1 MTRKRLAVVGNGMAA
16 GRLLDE
22 LLRRNA
28 HTLFD
33 VAVFGE
39 ESHGCYNRILL
50 GRIIGG
56 GSAEEITLKP
66 TGWYADRG
74 VTFLPGRLV
83 ARLDTTAR
91 LVHTSDGETYPYDVA
106 VFATGSRPLVPPLDG
121 LRTADGRPKPGAF
134 VFRTVDDCQKIRGA
148 ARPGGSAVVLGGG
161 LLGVEAAKALC
172 DLGLHVTVVHK
183 SDTLMNRQ
191 VDATG
196 GTFLRKAV
204 ERVGIFPRTGVVA
217 SGIRGED
224 RVTGVVLR
232 GGEVLPADMVVLA
245 CGIRPRVDAAQA
257 SGVPVKSGIVV
268 NDLLA
273 TSVPGV
279 FAVGECAEHDGKVY
293 GIVPPIWEQ
302 CEVLADILTGANP
315 LARYRGSKQYT
326 RLKVAGVEVASM
338 GVIEP
343 FADSDEVIQVIEDR
357 RGIYRKLIIRDGR
370 LIGAVVI
377 GEADSAPAL
386 ARWFDRGDPLPPNR
400 LDVFCSPDVSAA
412 AADPEVCNCHH
423 VTESALVG
431 AIRDGC
437 TSLPQ
442 LSAATRAGTG
452 CGSCRG
458 SLTRLILKIAPHAVN
473 GSLNGTGHA
482 TG

>member
-1 MTRKRLAVVGNGMAA
+1 MRKRLAVVGNGMAA
-16 GRLLDE
+16 GRLLDD

-33 VAVFGE
+33 IAVYGE
-39 ESHGCYNRILL
+39 EPHGCYNRILL
-50 GRIIGG
+50 GRVIGG
-56 GSAEEITLKP
+56 GTADEITLKSAA
-66 TGWYADRG
+66 WYAERG
-74 VTFLPGRLV
+74 VTFHAGKTV

-91 LVHTSDGETYPYDVA
+91 LVHTADGESHPYDVA
-106 VFATGSRPLVPPLDG
+106 VFATGSRPVVPPLDG
-121 LRTADGRPKPGAF
+121 LQTADGRPKPGAF
-134 VFRTVDDCQKIRGA
+134 VFRTVADCERIRAA

-161 LLGVEAAKALC
+161 LLGLEAAKALC
-172 DLGLHVTVVHK
+172 DLGLHVTVVHRR
-183 SDTLMNRQ
+183 DTLMNLQ
-191 VDATG
+191 VDAAG
-196 GTFLRKAV
+196 GAFLRKAV
-204 ERVGIFPRTGVVA
+204 ERVGIFARTGVAVEA
-217 SGIRGED
+217 VRGDD
-224 RVTGVVLR
+224 RVTGVVIQN
-232 GGEVLPADMVVLA
+232 GEVLPADMVVLA
-245 CGIRPRVDAAQA
+245 CGIRPRVDAAEA
-257 SGVPVKSGIVV
+257 SGVPVKTGIVV

-293 GIVPPIWEQ
+293 GVVPPIWEQ
-302 CEVLADILTGANP
+302 CEVLADILSGANP
-315 LARYRGSKQYT
+315 VARYRGSKLYT

-343 FADSDEVIQVIEDR
+343 SADWDEVIQVIEDR
-357 RGIYRKLIIRDGR
+357 RGIYRKLVIRDGR
-370 LIGAVVI
+370 LIGAVVV
-377 GEADSAPAL
+377 GEADSSPAL

-412 AADPEVCNCHH
+412 TADPEVCNCHH

-442 LSAATRAGTG
+442 LAAATRAGTG

-458 SLTRLILKIAPHAVN
+458 QLARLILKNAPHAVN
-473 GSLNGTGHA
+473 GSGSGV
-482 TG
+482 GS

>member
-1 MTRKRLAVVGNGMAA
+1 
-16 GRLLDE
+16 
-22 LLRRNA
+22 
-28 HTLFD
+28 
-33 VAVFGE
+33 
-39 ESHGCYNRILL
+39 
-50 GRIIGG
+50 
-56 GSAEEITLKP
+56 
-66 TGWYADRG
+66 
-74 VTFLPGRLV
+74 
-83 ARLDTTAR
+83 
-91 LVHTSDGETYPYDVA
+91 
-106 VFATGSRPLVPPLDG
+106 
-121 LRTADGRPKPGAF
+121 
-134 VFRTVDDCQKIRGA
+134 
-148 ARPGGSAVVLGGG
+148 
-161 LLGVEAAKALC
+161 
-172 DLGLHVTVVHK
+172 
-183 SDTLMNRQ
+183 
-191 VDATG
+191 
-196 GTFLRKAV
+196 
-204 ERVGIFPRTGVVA
+204 
-217 SGIRGED
+217 
-224 RVTGVVLR
+224 VVLR

-257 SGVPVKSGIVV
+257 SGVPVKAGIVV

-279 FAVGECAEHDGKVY
+279 FAVGECSEHDGRVY
-293 GIVPPIWEQ
+293 GVVPPIWEQ

-315 LARYRGSKQYT
+315 QARYRGSKLYT

-343 FADSDEVIQVIEDR
+343 STDSDEVIQVIEDR
-357 RGIYRKLIIRDGR
+357 RGIYRKLVIRDGR

-423 VTESALVG
+423 VTESAIVG

-458 SLTRLILKIAPHAVN
+458 QLARLILKSAAPAAN
-473 GSLNGTGHA
+473 GSPNGTGHA
-482 TG
+482 G